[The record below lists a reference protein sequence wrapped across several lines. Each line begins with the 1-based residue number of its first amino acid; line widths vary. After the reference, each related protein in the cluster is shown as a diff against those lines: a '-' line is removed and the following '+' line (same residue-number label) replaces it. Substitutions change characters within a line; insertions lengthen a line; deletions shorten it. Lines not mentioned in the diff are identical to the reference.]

1 MAELWCAGP
10 ENVQGARLNGA
21 PPILADPLAH
31 PSLAALERADHWE
44 ATGSALASPA
54 MPRLVYDGK
63 PHPVTGEI
71 VLGRH
76 RDCTIPLSDGKA
88 SRRHARIYVKPDDTI
103 WVEDLE
109 SANGTE
115 VNGEEIF
122 SPRKLLDGDLI
133 QIGKAKVRFLGDTV
147 ETTPANGGAIVQADP
162 KELIGQLLGGYRI
175 QSIIASGRLGTVYKA
190 NQLSL
195 HREVAVKI
203 FSADVTKRDQAFA
216 ERFLTEA
223 RKAGSVQNSNV
234 VQVHECGQEGN
245 LLWYSME
252 LVEGD
257 TLEDLVARDGRLDPA
272 LALVVAEQAAG
283 ALKAAHAKQI
293 VHRDVNPANLML
305 SKEGKIK
312 LLDLGLAQVLNSGRG
327 ASGKKTVVGNPWYM
341 SPERAKGEEGDARSD
356 IYSLGC
362 VLYHL
367 LVGDPP
373 YDDNSPKAILKA
385 HLERPIPDAAAKVE
399 GLPKKIDE
407 LLKSMLSKNP
417 EWRYASMDEVLAD
430 LKLAREALATATPPR
445 GARARGATVPGP
457 SGEAKPAIDHAAVAE
472 LAAERSER
480 RSEQVAQHKLRNLL
494 TLVLVFVII
503 GLAYS
508 FSGIDLGTF
517 LRNHSRGVQPGDLL
531 PGQTAPPRVAPSP
544 DPLADPAQPVAPLL
558 VVVASPAL
566 ERWKTVQAEIDTQAK
581 SNNWGAAELRLARF
595 TGELARDA
603 AANAELGQ
611 SVRLKQRQLQ
621 LDGDAWYRQ
630 QIAALPAATTAANV
644 APRLA
649 RLAELRDVSQTS
661 NRGDAELLYQEL
673 ATRLDQQLSAAR
685 RRARQELE
693 AGRPEA
699 LPKLVAELE
708 PWFTGTPLVGV
719 FRQFRALAGEAAA
732 AKPLFR
738 ADWTATREALRT
750 AKGTEALAAGAAL
763 ILAGA
768 SAEGRKLLLAEPA
781 LAQGEALRRREALFG
796 REAAILSFSELGD
809 LQYVE
814 DVQGDVRMDSG
825 ALTGTA
831 GEAAGLTIAVP
842 VGGENWNAGLTLIVK
857 EAKGATD
864 GQAVL
869 SCGNS
874 ETPDLMLRI
883 EHDKLVLK
891 VNSAKGWVNVEALR
905 PKEPALRI
913 RLSCRAGKLQVLVNN
928 RAIDETA
935 GARIAANSRLRLELA
950 GVAWSLDEVQ
960 VVGE

>member
-1 MAELWCAGP
+1 
-10 ENVQGARLNGA
+10 
-21 PPILADPLAH
+21 
-31 PSLAALERADHWE
+31 
-44 ATGSALASPA
+44 

-63 PHPVTGEI
+63 PHPVAGEI

-88 SRRHARIYVKPDDTI
+88 SRRHARVFAKPDGTI

-147 ETTPANGGAIVQADP
+147 ETTPAQGAAIVQADP

-175 QSIIASGRLGTVYKA
+175 QAIIASGRLGTVYKA

-195 HREVAVKI
+195 HREVAVKV

-223 RKAGSVQNSNV
+223 RKAGSVQHPNV
-234 VQVHECGQEGN
+234 VQVHECGQEAN

-257 TLEDLVARDGRLDPA
+257 TLEDLVARDGRLDPG

-312 LLDLGLAQVLNSGRG
+312 LLDLGLAQVLNSGRDAG
-327 ASGKKTVVGNPWYM
+327 GKKRVVGNPWYM
-341 SPERAKGEEGDARSD
+341 SPERAKGEAGDARSD

-362 VLYHL
+362 VLFHL
-367 LVGDPP
+367 LTGDPP

-399 GLPKKIDE
+399 GLPKKVDE

-417 EWRYASMDEVLAD
+417 EWRYATMDEVLAD
-430 LKLAREALATATPPR
+430 LKAAREVLAKATPPR
-445 GARARGATVPGP
+445 GARVRGATVPGP
-457 SGEAKPAIDHAAVAE
+457 AGEAKPAVDHAAVAE
-472 LAAERSER
+472 LAAERAER
-480 RSEQVAQHKLRNLL
+480 RQERAEQHRIRNLL
-494 TLVLVFVII
+494 TLVAVFVVI
-503 GLAYS
+503 GVAYA

-517 LRNHSRGVQPGDLL
+517 MRNHSRGVQPGDLL
-531 PGQTAPPRVAPSP
+531 PGQTAPPPRAAAPSP
-544 DPLADPAQPVAPLL
+544 EDPPADPARPVPAVP
-558 VVVASPAL
+558 SPAL
-566 ERWKTVQAEIDTQAK
+566 ARWKTVQAEIDAQAK
-581 SNNWGAAELRLARF
+581 GRNWGAAELRLARF
-595 TGELARDA
+595 TEELARDP

-611 SVRLKQRQLQ
+611 SVKLKQRQLQ

-649 RLAELRDVSQTS
+649 RLAELRDVSLTA

-699 LPKLVAELE
+699 LPKLAADLE
-708 PWFTGTPLVGV
+708 PWFTGTPLVAV
-719 FRQFRALAGEAAA
+719 YRQFRALAGEAAA

-738 ADWTATREALRT
+738 ADWTATRDALRT
-750 AKGTEALAAGAAL
+750 TTGAEALAAGAAL

-768 SAEGRKLLLAEPA
+768 PGEGRKLLLAEQA
-781 LAQGEALRRREALFG
+781 LSQGDALRRREALFG
-796 REAAILSFSELGD
+796 RDAAILSFSELGD

-814 DVQGDVRMDSG
+814 DVQGDVRLDNG
-825 ALTGTA
+825 VLTGTA
-831 GEAAGLTIAVP
+831 GEAASLAIAVP
-842 VGGENWNAGLTLIVK
+842 VGGESWNAGLTLTVQG
-857 EAKGATD
+857 AKGATD

-869 SCGNS
+869 SCGAG

-883 EHDKLVLK
+883 EQDKLVLK
-891 VNSAKGWVNVEALR
+891 VNSAKGWVNVDAPR

-960 VVGE
+960 VVGQ

>member
-1 MAELWCAGP
+1 
-10 ENVQGARLNGA
+10 
-21 PPILADPLAH
+21 
-31 PSLAALERADHWE
+31 
-44 ATGSALASPA
+44 

-63 PHPVTGEI
+63 PHPMTGEV

-76 RDCTIPLSDGKA
+76 RDCTIPLADGKA
-88 SRRHARIYVKPDDTI
+88 SRRHARVFSKPDGTI

-147 ETTPANGGAIVQADP
+147 ETTPANGSAVVQADP

-195 HREVAVKI
+195 HREVAIKV

-223 RKAGSVQNSNV
+223 RKAGSVQHNNV

-257 TLEDLVARDGRLDPA
+257 TLEDLVARDGRLDPG
-272 LALVVAEQAAG
+272 LALVIAEQAAG
-283 ALKAAHAKQI
+283 ALKAAHAKKI

-367 LVGDPP
+367 LAGDPP

-385 HLERPIPDAAAKVE
+385 HLERPVPDAAAKVE

-407 LLKSMLSKNP
+407 LLHSMLSKNP
-417 EWRYASMDEVLAD
+417 EWRYSSMDEVLAD
-430 LKLAREALATATPPR
+430 LKLAREALATAPPPR
-445 GARARGATVPGP
+445 GGRARGATVAGP
-457 SGEAKPAIDHAAVAE
+457 SGEAKPAVDHAAVAE

-480 RSEQVAQHKLRNLL
+480 RTERAEEHKLRNLL
-494 TLVLVFVII
+494 TLVLVFVVI
-503 GLAYS
+503 GVAYT

-517 LRNHSRGVQPGDLL
+517 LRNHSQGVQPGDLL
-531 PGQTAPPRVAPSP
+531 PGQTAPPPRSPSP
-544 DPLADPAQPVAPLL
+544 DDAPADPVRVPTP
-558 VVVASPAL
+558 VVASSAL
-566 ERWKTVQAEIDTQAK
+566 ARWKTVQAEVDAQAL
-581 SNNWGAAELRLARF
+581 SHNWGAAELRLARF
-595 TGELARDA
+595 ADELARDA

-611 SVRLKQRQLQ
+611 SVKLKQRQLQ

-630 QIAALPAATTAANV
+630 QRAALPAATTAANV

-649 RLAELRDVSQTS
+649 RLAELRDVSLTS
-661 NRGDAELLYQEL
+661 NRGDADSLYQEL
-673 ATRLDQQLSAAR
+673 ATRLEQQLSAAR

-693 AGRPEA
+693 AGQPEA
-699 LPKLVAELE
+699 LTKLVAELE
-708 PWFTGTPLVGV
+708 PWFTGTSLVGV
-719 FRQFRALAGEAAA
+719 FRQFRALATEAAG

-738 ADWTATREALRT
+738 ADWTATREALRS
-750 AKGTEALAAGAAL
+750 AKGAEALAAGAAL

-768 SAEGRKLLLAEPA
+768 PAEGRKLLLAEPA

-796 REAAILSFSELGD
+796 REAAILSFSDLGD

-814 DVQGDVRMDSG
+814 DVQGDVRMDNG
-825 ALTGTA
+825 ALTGTP
-831 GEAAGLTIAVP
+831 GEAAGLAIAVP
-842 VGGENWNAGLTLIVK
+842 VGGENWNAGLTLTVK
-857 EAKGATD
+857 EAKGTTD

-869 SCGNS
+869 SCGKGGGS
-874 ETPDLMLRI
+874 GDSPDLMLRI
-883 EHDKLVLK
+883 EQDKLVLK
-891 VNSAKGWVNVEALR
+891 VNSAKGWVNVEVPR

-913 RLSCRAGKLQVLVNN
+913 RLSSRAGKLQVLVNN

-935 GARIAANSRLRLELA
+935 GARIATNSRLRLDLA